1 MDGLNF
7 VKEILIQPFY
17 TEEGE
22 GRRIKYVI
30 DLKDSMLQNST
41 IIQKMEEIDMI
52 KEWMG
57 KSFVVT
63 ELLFRATKD
72 GFTAQSF
79 HTKCNDKGATITL
92 VKAKNGGVFGA
103 YATVAWT
110 SSGNYAVDANAFLF
124 HVTKK
129 AKLE

>member
-30 DLKDSMLQNST
+30 DLKDSFLHQST
-41 IIQKMEEIDMI
+41 IIKSSEEMDMI

-63 ELLFRATKD
+63 ELLFKATKD
-72 GFTAQSF
+72 GFTA
-79 HTKCNDKGATITL
+79 
-92 VKAKNGGVFGA
+92 
-103 YATVAWT
+103 
-110 SSGNYAVDANAFLF
+110 
-124 HVTKK
+124 
-129 AKLE
+129 